1 LHGSRFSNGILRNF
15 HSVLAVLLR
24 YPTHFEDSTKSP
36 FVLIYR
42 VFSALPAPYFGAT
55 SAFVLHYGASI
66 TSPRELR
73 GRVGMELKEAYL
85 DRVLG
90 EVEDLS
96 SRVAELKGRFAKQKV
111 SVKLEH
117 YWELEYVRTRFT
129 EFKRRVEDLE
139 EAHDGE
145 LVRFQES
152 VEIAWKD
159 LIHAMETLLA
169 ALP

>member
-1 LHGSRFSNGILRNF
+1 
-15 HSVLAVLLR
+15 
-24 YPTHFEDSTKSP
+24 
-36 FVLIYR
+36 
-42 VFSALPAPYFGAT
+42 
-55 SAFVLHYGASI
+55 
-66 TSPRELR
+66 
-73 GRVGMELKEAYL
+73 MELKEAYL

-96 SRVAELKGRFAKQKV
+96 SRVSELKGRFAKQKV

-145 LVRFQES
+145 LDRFQES

-159 LIHAMETLLA
+159 LLRAMETLLA

>member
-1 LHGSRFSNGILRNF
+1 
-15 HSVLAVLLR
+15 
-24 YPTHFEDSTKSP
+24 
-36 FVLIYR
+36 
-42 VFSALPAPYFGAT
+42 
-55 SAFVLHYGASI
+55 
-66 TSPRELR
+66 
-73 GRVGMELKEAYL
+73 MELKEAYL

-96 SRVAELKGRFAKQKV
+96 SRVSELKGRFAKQKV

-139 EAHDGE
+139 EARDGE
-145 LVRFQES
+145 LDRFQES